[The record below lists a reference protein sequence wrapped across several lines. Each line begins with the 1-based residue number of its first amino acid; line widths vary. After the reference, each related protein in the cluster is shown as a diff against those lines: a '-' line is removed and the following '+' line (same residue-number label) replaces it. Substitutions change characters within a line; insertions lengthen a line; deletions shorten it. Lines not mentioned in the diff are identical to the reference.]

1 MIYCPEVQGIP
12 KKEIPSGSDTGM
24 DKAVLLLED
33 GTFFAGSAFGRT
45 GTSAGEVV
53 FNTAMTGYQETLT
66 DPSYNGQIVAMTYP
80 LIGNY
85 GFNGD
90 DVESA
95 RPRVEGFVVKELCD
109 GPSNWRSTTR
119 PADYFRNHGIVGIR
133 GVDTRALT
141 QHLRSFGSMFG
152 IISSERGDADALMRE
167 MHAAK
172 ARKRDL
178 VAEVCTKEPR
188 FVAGPGKRLA
198 VLDFGVKE
206 SILRRLSARGCALS
220 VLPAF
225 SSPEE
230 VLACEPDG
238 IVLSNGPGDPRDIP
252 SCTATVRAL
261 LGTRPILGICL
272 GHQILGLALGGETY
286 KLPFGH
292 HGGNHPVKNLITG
305 RCAVTS
311 QNHNYA
317 LRPDFCGDAA
327 ITHVNVN
334 DGTVEGFRHTSLPIL
349 SVQFHPEAAPGPQDS
364 ASVFDDFL
372 SLVENAHA

>member
-1 MIYCPEVQGIP
+1 
-12 KKEIPSGSDTGM
+12 
-24 DKAVLLLED
+24 
-33 GTFFAGSAFGRT
+33 
-45 GTSAGEVV
+45 
-53 FNTAMTGYQETLT
+53 
-66 DPSYNGQIVAMTYP
+66 MTYP

-152 IISSERGDADALMRE
+152 VISSERGDADALMRE
-167 MHAAK
+167 LRAAK

-206 SILRRLSARGCALS
+206 SILRSLSARGCALS

-225 SSPEE
+225 SSPKRSC
-230 VLACEPDG
+230 VRTG
-238 IVLSNGPGDPRDIP
+238 RIVLSNGPETRAIFRPVRRRSARCSERADPRDLSGASAP
-252 SCTATVRAL
+252 RPRARRRDVQAPVR
-261 LGTRPILGICL
+261 TPRREPPRQVP
-272 GHQILGLALGGETY
+272 H
-286 KLPFGH
+286 
-292 HGGNHPVKNLITG
+292 G

-311 QNHNYA
+311 QHHNYA
-317 LRPDFCGDAA
+317 LRPDFSGDAPSR
-327 ITHVNVN
+327 T
-334 DGTVEGFRHTSLPIL
+334 
-349 SVQFHPEAAPGPQDS
+349 
-364 ASVFDDFL
+364 
-372 SLVENAHA
+372 